1 MNLRGLAM
9 SMAAVVVLA
18 GTAAAQQCE
27 TFPDAVT
34 LPADGPEFLVVQQ
47 AVSGALGIGSPLLAD
62 GKRGPVSDAALTRLC
77 AEFPGHADGDP
88 VLDSVDLLNEFIAL
102 RGLVP
107 DWRDRVLAPG
117 MAEAIDGVD
126 GAHVVVALAGVPA
139 LKAGVL
145 MDASPSSATACAAL
159 PVLTDA
165 GAAGLA
171 ALESAGLVLSGTGD
185 SFARYCKATP
195 LAGDVET
202 LSEAMLRFDML
213 EAEYPGA
220 ISVLASPEFA
230 QWLLADAPV
239 RLPRLLGTPATV
251 TRLMRDFQP
260 EAPVPMAL
268 SAAATGSG
276 PAACQVDGSVVQYW
290 SFGPEEFARLS
301 MANDTRAAL
310 EALIGP
316 SPGPDAVLA
325 TLRQAMGP
333 DMSPCLEARMA
344 EIVMADNSPA
354 RLYWLDETAAQQV
367 ELADDPGERQAV
379 VAGLVGRSADSR
391 EALLALVEDG
401 LRRSLRASFDTE
413 IAAAIA
419 VIADAAENLPT
430 VFDRPAPG
438 MPEPEARPQST
449 TLVITALTRQ
459 TADAVLQNRVL
470 RQAFAETDLPPQPNR
485 ALLEASL
492 RDVFLPVSQIE
503 IARILE
509 RDMVRVAELVR
520 VRWAITPGL
529 IETILTLPELASF
542 TAEEAA
548 LTHTRLG
555 LEYPTVE
562 LMRQA
567 FAALRPA
574 LPEQLQEAAVTYSA
588 RTVRDPDARRVSGP
602 VAEPGCGCVMGREEH
617 ARVYGFYPFWF
628 FPTETATDG
637 EGAEDAETPAEAI
650 AKVDFGLVDQIA
662 FYGPQ
667 WVAGEQAGVLEL
679 RFQSRWL
686 QHRRDFVY
694 AAHRHRADA
703 DLAIRLTGWEDWT
716 ESQIETVVANTDR
729 MMAPFARYDVMS
741 ADEARRFLPTL
752 FDLPQPDG
760 LTLIIDGYVGGA
772 AHPAAERLV
781 SLVNRIAQPLSERG
795 QSLHLG
801 FELDLD
807 QMEMADSLFDDLAPL
822 LERDIAGE
830 SVVENLLV
838 FLEQPTAQTAR
849 IIRQKLDG
857 GTYRADVRTD
867 ILRRILPV
875 VPPAG
880 ARFVDVDDALELT
893 DMQSPRGRFL
903 DKLVYF
909 QDNFAGIGFWPV
921 PIAGQPGNDEVA
933 EIISTTWNAWRF
945 PDELAPVEEGYMAVC
960 AFVCPNRFYFSA
972 SAASIATMV
981 ALLVVWSFYS
991 GVGHSIA
998 YRWHLVSL
1006 GNITLLALLI
1016 LMTTCDPDAFWAPVF
1031 LMLLGFVL
1039 VVSLLFNTYQ
1049 YARNG
1054 PKP

>member
-1 MNLRGLAM
+1 MNLRGLAL
-9 SMAAVVVLA
+9 SMAALVVLA

-27 TFPDAVT
+27 TFPDAVA
-34 LPADGPEFLVVQQ
+34 LPADGPEFFVVQQ
-47 AVSGALGIGSPLLAD
+47 AVSSALGVGSRLLAD
-62 GKRGPVSDAALTRLC
+62 GKRGPVSDAALIRLC
-77 AEFPGHADGDP
+77 AEFPGRADGDP
-88 VLDSVDLLNEFIAL
+88 VLDSVDALNEFIAL

-117 MAEAIDGVD
+117 TAEAIDGVD

-145 MDASPSSATACAAL
+145 TDASPASATACAAL

-165 GAAGLA
+165 GTAGLE
-171 ALESAGLVLSGTGD
+171 ALEGAGLVPTGTGD
-185 SFARYCKATP
+185 SFARYCSATP
-195 LAGDVET
+195 LVGDVGT
-202 LSEAMLRFDML
+202 LAEAMVRFDIL
-213 EAEYPGA
+213 EAQYPGA

-230 QWLLADAPV
+230 QWLLADAAA
-239 RLPRLLGTPATV
+239 RLPRLLGTPATI
-251 TRLMRDFQP
+251 TRLMQEFQP
-260 EAPVPMAL
+260 EAGLPITLV
-268 SAAATGSG
+268 AAATGQG
-276 PAACQVDGSVVQYW
+276 PAACRADGSVLQYW
-290 SFGPEEFARLS
+290 SFGPEDIARLT

-316 SPGPDAVLA
+316 SPRPDALLA
-325 TLRQAMGP
+325 MLRQAMGP
-333 DMSPCLEARMA
+333 NLSPCLEARMA
-344 EIVMADNSPA
+344 EIVMADDSPA
-354 RLYWLDETAAQQV
+354 RLYWLDETAAQQL
-367 ELADDPGERQAV
+367 ELVDDLGDRQAV
-379 VAGLVGRSADSR
+379 IAGLVGRSAGSR
-391 EALLALVEDG
+391 EALLAVVEEA
-401 LRRSLRASFDTE
+401 LRRSLRAAFDTE

-438 MPEPEARPQST
+438 MPEPEARPQSA

-459 TADAVLQNRVL
+459 TADAAVQNAVL

-503 IARILE
+503 IARILAQ
-509 RDMVRVAELVR
+509 DMARVAELVR

-548 LTHTRLG
+548 LTQTRLG

-567 FAALRPA
+567 FAALLPTLPA
-574 LPEQLQEAAVTYSA
+574 QLQEAAVTYSA
-588 RTVRDPDARRVSGP
+588 RTVREPDQRRVSGS
-602 VAEPGCGCVMGREEH
+602 VAEPDCGCVMGREKH
-617 ARVYGFYPFWF
+617 AQVYGFYPFWF
-628 FPTETATDG
+628 LPPEAATDG
-637 EGAEDAETPAEAI
+637 EGTVDPETPAQAI
-650 AKVDFGLVDQIA
+650 ARVDFGLVDQIA

-667 WVAGEQAGVLEL
+667 WIAGAQAGVLEL
-679 RFQSRWL
+679 RFQSQWL
-686 QHRRDFVY
+686 RHRRDFVN

-703 DLAIRLTGWEDWT
+703 DLAIRLTGWETWT
-716 ESQIETVVANTDR
+716 ESQIEAVVANTDR

-741 ADEARRFLPTL
+741 WAEARRFLPTL
-752 FDLPQPDG
+752 FDMPQPDG

-795 QSLHLG
+795 QRVHLG

-807 QMEMADSLFDDLAPL
+807 KMEMADSLFDDLAPL

-830 SVVENLLV
+830 SVVEKLLV

-857 GTYRADVRTD
+857 GTYRANVRTD

-875 VPPAG
+875 VPPDG
-880 ARFVDVDDALELT
+880 ARFVDADEALEIT

-903 DKLVYF
+903 DKLIYF
-909 QDNFAGIGFWPV
+909 EDNFAGIGFWPV
-921 PIAGQPGNDEVA
+921 PVAGQPGNDQVA

-945 PDELAPVEEGYMAVC
+945 PDELATVEQSYMAVC

-972 SAASIATMV
+972 SAASIATLV

-991 GVGHSIA
+991 GTGHSIA

-1006 GNITLLALLI
+1006 GNVTLLALLV
-1016 LMTTCDPDAFWAPVF
+1016 LMTTCDPDAFWAPIF
-1031 LMLLGFVL
+1031 LLLLATVL
-1039 VVSLLFNTYQ
+1039 VVTLLFNTYQ